1 MIGVHAL
8 ILVAQGRFN
17 SGVHKPPGVTRA
29 IPLRNCLL
37 SGSINLGVPN
47 LEETPLNT
55 MYCLFVSWCGYT
67 RSKPWSLM
75 VKPCQAL
82 TFWEKIIPS
91 NSPRAYS
98 LFFIV
103 GTYGAIQIPVVGM
116 QPLRSLDTWFTLVHQ
131 GWPWSMPWNA
141 MDGFGE
147 LDDVPVK
154 YCKTTRVTEI
164 MRILLLQLFL
174 KSDLFRTLV
183 HISGS

>member
-1 MIGVHAL
+1 MVFRIFSSWIVDNCWVWQLPGYIFVLNMIGVHAL

-116 QPLRSLDTWFTLVHQ
+116 QPLRSLDTWFTRDH
-131 GWPWSMPWNA
+131 GPCHGMPW
-141 MDGFGE
+141 
-147 LDDVPVK
+147 
-154 YCKTTRVTEI
+154 
-164 MRILLLQLFL
+164 MRLVNWMMFL
-174 KSDLFRTLV
+174 
-183 HISGS
+183 